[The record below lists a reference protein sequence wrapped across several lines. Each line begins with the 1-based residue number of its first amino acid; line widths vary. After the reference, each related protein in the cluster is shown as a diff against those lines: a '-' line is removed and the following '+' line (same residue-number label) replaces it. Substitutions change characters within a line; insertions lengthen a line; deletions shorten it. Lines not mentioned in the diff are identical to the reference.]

1 MSIDLST
8 TWLGLPLKHP
18 IFPGASPLVDDL
30 DTVKRLEDA
39 GASAITMR
47 SLFEEQLVADQLAA
61 HRFLDGPAD
70 AFAEAPSWLPS
81 TGDFSLGPEAYL
93 EQIRRIRQTVS
104 VPVIGSLNGTTPG
117 GWLKYAKLI
126 EQAGANALE
135 LNLYDLPS
143 DPKLSAADVEHQQLD
158 VIRQVQESIKI
169 PVGVKLS
176 PFYSSLPA
184 FVSKV
189 EHTGVAGVVLFNR
202 LYQPDIDVETLTLK
216 RTLHLSDRHELQLRL
231 RWLAILS
238 PQTRMT
244 LACSGGVHD
253 PLDVVKALMAGAHV
267 TQVVSAVLEN
277 GPQMLSLL
285 IAGVSRFFEEHEY
298 HSVTQLRGNMNLAR
312 CPDPSGYERVNY
324 VKLLASWHG
333 TPASR

>member
-1 MSIDLST
+1 MSIDLT
-8 TWLGLPLKHP
+8 TGYLGLKLRTPLA
-18 IFPGASPLVDDL
+18 ASSSPYCKDIANVL
-30 DTVKRLEDA
+30 RLEDA
-39 GASAITMR
+39 GASAIVLH
-47 SLFEEQLVADQLAA
+47 SLFEEQIQVESGD
-61 HRFLDGPAD
+61 LDRYLTET
-70 AFAEAPSWLPS
+70 AESHGEAMSYFPEMMSYN
-81 TGDFSLGPEAYL
+81 LGPEPYL
-93 EQIRRIRQTVS
+93 NHLRKAKESVD

-189 EHTGVAGVVLFNR
+189 EHAGVAGVVLFNR

-238 PQTRMT
+238 PQTRMS

-285 IAGVSRFFEEHEY
+285 IAGLTRFFEEHEY

-333 TPASR
+333 MPASR

>member
-1 MSIDLST
+1 MTIDLST
-8 TWLGLPLKHP
+8 RWLGLSLKHP
-18 IFPGASPLVDDL
+18 ILPGASPLVDDL

-39 GASAITMR
+39 GAAAITMR

-61 HRFLDGPAD
+61 HRFLDGPSYAD
-70 AFAEAPSWLPS
+70 AEAATWLPS
-81 TGDFSLGPEAYL
+81 TGDFTFGPDAYL
-93 EQIRRIRQTVS
+93 EQIRKIRQS
-104 VPVIGSLNGTTPG
+104 VDLPVIGSLNGTTPG

-126 EQAGANALE
+126 EQAGAQALE

-143 DPKLSAADVEHQQLD
+143 DPKQSASDVELQQLE
-158 VIRQVQESIKI
+158 VVRQIQESIKI

-176 PFYSSLPA
+176 PFYSSLPS
-184 FVSKV
+184 FVSKL
-189 EHTGVAGVVLFNR
+189 EHTGVAGVVIFNR

-238 PQTRMT
+238 PQTRLS

-285 IAGVSRFFEEHEY
+285 VSGLARFLEDHEY
-298 HSVTQLRGNMNLAR
+298 HSVAQLRGSMNLAR
-312 CPDPSGYERVNY
+312 CPDPAGYERVNY
-324 VKLLASWHG
+324 VKMLASWHG
-333 TPASR
+333 ATVTR

>member
-1 MSIDLST
+1 MTIDLST
-8 TWLGLPLKHP
+8 TWLGLKLKHP
-18 IFPGASPLVDDL
+18 IFAGASPLVDDL

-39 GASAITMR
+39 GAAAITMR

-81 TGDFSLGPEAYL
+81 TGDFALGPDAYL
-93 EQIRRIRQTVS
+93 EQIRRIRQMCS
-104 VPVIGSLNGTTPG
+104 IPVIGSLNGTTPG

-126 EQAGANALE
+126 EQAGAHALE

-143 DPKLSAADVEHQQLD
+143 DPKLTGGDVEHQQLD
-158 VIRQVQESIKI
+158 VIRQVQESVKI
-169 PVGVKLS
+169 PLAVKLS

-184 FVSKV
+184 FVAKL
-189 EHTGVAGVVLFNR
+189 EHSGAAGLVLFNR
-202 LYQPDIDVETLTLK
+202 LYQPDIDVETLTLR
-216 RTLHLSDRHELQLRL
+216 RTLHLSDRQELQLRL

-244 LACSGGVHD
+244 LACSGGIHD

-267 TQVVSAVLEN
+267 AQVVSAVLEN
-277 GPQMLSLL
+277 GPQMLTLL
-285 IAGVSRFFEEHEY
+285 IEGLRHFLEEHEY
-298 HSVTQLRGNMNLAR
+298 TSVTQLRGNMNLAR

-333 TPASR
+333 EAKH

>member
-1 MSIDLST
+1 VTIDLST
-8 TWLGLPLKHP
+8 SWLGLKLKHP
-18 IFPGASPLVDDL
+18 IFAGASPLVDDL
-30 DTVKRLEDA
+30 DMVKRLEDA

-61 HRFLDGPAD
+61 HRFLDAASD

-81 TGDFSLGPEAYL
+81 TGDFALGPDAYL
-93 EQIRRIRQTVS
+93 EQIRKIRAMCS

-143 DPKLSAADVEHQQLD
+143 DPKHTGADVEHQQLD
-158 VIRQVQESIKI
+158 VIRQVQESIRI
-169 PVGVKLS
+169 PIAVKLS

-184 FVSKV
+184 FVAKL
-189 EHTGVAGVVLFNR
+189 EHTGVAGAVVFNR

-216 RTLHLSDRHELQLRL
+216 RSLHLSDRHELQLRL

-238 PQTRMT
+238 PQTRMS
-244 LACSGGVHD
+244 LACSGGIHD

-267 TQVVSAVLEN
+267 TQVVSAVLES
-277 GPQMLSLL
+277 GPQMITLL
-285 IAGVSRFFEEHEY
+285 INGLQRFFEEHEY
-298 HSVTQLRGNMNLAR
+298 ASVSQLRGNMNLAR

-324 VKLLASWHG
+324 VKLLAGWHG
-333 TPASR
+333 ERH